1 LNLRKDVFPDL
12 KALTRAGIGG
22 PLNIKALEDR
32 IMTYWLMLFVVYGKR
47 RMMIDA
53 RF

>member
-1 LNLRKDVFPDL
+1 LDGNYSQAALNLRKDVFPNL
-12 KALTRAGIGG
+12 
-22 PLNIKALEDR
+22 KALEDR
-32 IMTYWLMLFVVYGKR
+32 VMTYWLMLFVVYGKR